1 MYRFLVP
8 VHRGSVGVAC
18 MRKVSEW
25 LIRSM
30 KQSGILT
37 AGIYIGIP
45 QTYGLGLNLA
55 AMRESKEADTDCDS
69 EEKMKGSS
77 RRVMAVVI
85 FTGQV

>member
-1 MYRFLVP
+1 
-8 VHRGSVGVAC
+8 

-45 QTYGLGLNLA
+45 QTYRRGLNLA
-55 AMRESKEADTDCDS
+55 PMIESKKADTDSDS
-69 EEKMKGSS
+69 EEKTKGSS
-77 RRVMAVVI
+77 RRIMAVVI
-85 FTGQV
+85 FKGQV